1 MHPDPETLYQKLAEL
16 TQEHREL
23 DEAISKLLTEPDHDQ
38 FSAMRMKKRKLL
50 LKDMILRINSQL
62 IPDQPA

>member
-1 MHPDPETLYQKLAEL
+1 MHIDTETLHQKLAEL

-23 DEAISKLLTEPDHDQ
+23 DEAIAALQAEAQPDQ
-38 FSAMRMKKRKLL
+38 FKLTRMKKRKLL
-50 LKDMILRINSQL
+50 LKDMIMRINSQL